1 MNEWDTSL
9 KRIRGGKKVEEG
21 FTYTSDKNDVWLKNK
36 DLTDW
41 LKTFEKNKKPIEFYS
56 TQSLDNDDKEL
67 VLEVL
72 NSDYL
77 TTDPRLKNSKTLL
90 EAIVKMHSL

>member
-1 MNEWDTSL
+1 M
-9 KRIRGGKKVEEG
+9 K
-21 FTYTSDKNDVWLKNK
+21 
-36 DLTDW
+36 
-41 LKTFEKNKKPIEFYS
+41 KNKKPIEFYS

-77 TTDPRLKNSKTLL
+77 TTGPKIEKSKTLL